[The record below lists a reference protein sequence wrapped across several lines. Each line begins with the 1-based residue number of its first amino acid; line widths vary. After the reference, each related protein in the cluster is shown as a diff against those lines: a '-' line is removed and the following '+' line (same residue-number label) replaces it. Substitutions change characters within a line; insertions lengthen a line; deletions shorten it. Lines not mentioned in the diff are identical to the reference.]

1 MDIFIHD
8 SAEKFLNKLDKK
20 IQTNIKEH
28 MKKLSENPYS
38 KQLDIKKLKGLKN
51 KPNLF
56 RLRVG
61 DYRIIYFIEEEKI
74 LVTEIMKREKGYGD
88 F

>member
-56 RLRVG
+56 
-61 DYRIIYFIEEEKI
+61 
-74 LVTEIMKREKGYGD
+74 
-88 F
+88 